1 MDRRTVVLGIA
12 AAVAVC
18 AAVAVT
24 VFGRSSASP
33 KHKAVAAYITDVD
46 QIQQG
51 MQVQLINTVSA
62 FRALANGSVGAK
74 TLTPRLAQAES
85 TLRVLQGRLVALP
98 APAPA
103 KRLRLLL
110 IRLTSSEASTA
121 HEVGQLA
128 RFSPRFAALL
138 KDVRTAGTELA
149 RAIGAVKPPK
159 SHKLH
164 GTKKQI
170 QQAQA
175 AFTAAADKAAGLQ
188 ADAVDS
194 YVAKIARLERELRK
208 LNPPPIV
215 SPDYRTQLRT
225 LTASR
230 TTGSA
235 LAKELRK
242 TNRSDVASFSRRFTL
257 AARIAGSVS
266 AQKAQIAAIKA
277 YNQRVRKIGALQGD
291 IKVELT
297 RLQQEVG

>member
-24 VFGRSSASP
+24 VFGRSSESP

-62 FRALANGSVGAK
+62 FRALANGSVGSK
-74 TLTPRLAQAES
+74 TLAPRLTQAES
-85 TLRVLQGRLVALP
+85 TLRVLQRRLIALL

-103 KRLRLLL
+103 KHLRLLL
-110 IRLTSSEASTA
+110 IQLTGSEVSTA
-121 HEVGQLA
+121 HEVGQLVT
-128 RFSPRFAALL
+128 FSPRFAALL
-138 KDVRTAGTELA
+138 KDVRTAGTQLA
-149 RAIGAVKPPK
+149 RALGAVKPPK

-175 AFTAAADKAAGLQ
+175 AFTAAADKAAALQ
-188 ADAVDS
+188 ADAVDA
-194 YVAKIARLERELRK
+194 YITKIARLERELRK
-208 LNPPPIV
+208 LDPPPIV
-215 SPDYRTQLRT
+215 RPDYRTQLRT

-235 LAKELRK
+235 LAQELRK
-242 TNRSDVASFSRRFTL
+242 TNRSDVAVFSRKFTL

-277 YNQRVRKIGALQGD
+277 YNQRVRKIGTLQGD
-291 IKVELT
+291 IKLELT
-297 RLQQEVG
+297 RLQQQVG

>member
-12 AAVAVC
+12 AAAAVC

-24 VFGRSSASP
+24 VFGRSSESP

-51 MQVQLINTVSA
+51 MQAQLINTVSA

-74 TLTPRLAQAES
+74 SLAPRLAQAES
-85 TLRVLQGRLVALP
+85 TLRVLQRRLVALP
-98 APAPA
+98 APALA
-103 KRLRLLL
+103 KHLRLLL
-110 IRLTSSEASTA
+110 IQLTGSEVSTA

-138 KDVRTAGTELA
+138 KDVRTAGAELA
-149 RAIGAVKPPK
+149 RALGAVKPPQA
-159 SHKLH
+159 HKLH

-170 QQAQA
+170 AHAQA
-175 AFTAAADKAAGLQ
+175 AFSAAADKAAALQ
-188 ADAVDS
+188 AVAVDA
-194 YVAKIARLERELRK
+194 YVTEIARLERELGK
-208 LNPPPIV
+208 LQPPPIV
-215 SPDYRTQLRT
+215 SPAYRTQLRT
-225 LTASR
+225 LTNST

-242 TNRSDVASFSRRFTL
+242 TNRSDVATFSRKFTL

-277 YNQRVRKIGALQGD
+277 YNRRVRKIGTLQGD
-291 IKVELT
+291 IKVELA
-297 RLQQEVG
+297 RLQQQVG

>member
-1 MDRRTVVLGIA
+1 VLGIA

-24 VFGRSSASP
+24 VFGRSSESP

-51 MQVQLINTVSA
+51 MQAQLINTVSA

-74 TLTPRLAQAES
+74 SLAPRLAQAES

-103 KRLRLLL
+103 KHLRQLL
-110 IRLTSSEASTA
+110 IQLTGSEVSTA
-121 HEVGQLA
+121 REVGQLA

-138 KDVRTAGTELA
+138 KDVRTAGAELA
-149 RAIGAVKPPK
+149 RALGAVKPPQA
-159 SHKLH
+159 HKLH

-170 QQAQA
+170 AQAQA
-175 AFTAAADKAAGLQ
+175 AFTAAADKAAALQ
-188 ADAVDS
+188 ADAVDA
-194 YVAKIARLERELRK
+194 YVAKIARLERELGR
-208 LNPPPIV
+208 LQPPPIV
-215 SPDYRTQLRT
+215 SPAYRTQLRT
-225 LTASR
+225 LTTSR

-235 LAKELRK
+235 LAKELGK
-242 TNRSDVASFSRRFTL
+242 TNRSDVAAFSRKFTL

-277 YNQRVRKIGALQGD
+277 YNQRVRKIGTLQGD
-291 IKVELT
+291 IKVELA
-297 RLQQEVG
+297 RLQQQVG

>member
-24 VFGRSSASP
+24 VFGRSSTSP
-33 KHKAVAAYITDVD
+33 EHKAVAAYITDVD

-51 MQVQLINTVSA
+51 MQVQLVNTVSA
-62 FRALANGSVGAK
+62 FRALANGSVPAK
-74 TLTPRLAQAES
+74 TLAPRLAQAES
-85 TLRVLQGRLVALP
+85 TLRALQRRLVALP
-98 APAPA
+98 APTPA

-110 IRLTSSEASTA
+110 IRLTGSEVSVA

-128 RFSPRFAALL
+128 TFSPQFAALL
-138 KDVRTAGTELA
+138 KDVRTAGAELA
-149 RAIGAVKPPK
+149 RALGAVKAPQA
-159 SHKLH
+159 HKLH
-164 GTKKQI
+164 GTKTQI
-170 QQAQA
+170 ARAQA
-175 AFTAAADKAAGLQ
+175 AFTAAATKAAALQ
-188 ADAVDS
+188 ADAVDA
-194 YVAKIARLERELRK
+194 YVTKIARLERELRK
-208 LNPPPIV
+208 LDPPPIV

-242 TNRSDVASFSRRFTL
+242 TNRSEVAAFSRKFTV

-277 YNQRVRKIGALQGD
+277 YNQRVRRIGTLQGD
-291 IKVELT
+291 IKAELA
-297 RLQQEVG
+297 RLQQQVG